1 MELYYAV
8 SFILTFT
15 GKEAKPGYCRF
26 ISPDLVEYLD
36 IESINGTNLY
46 CYCMNDPINY
56 YDPSGNF
63 IILARLIN
71 RWKT

>member
-8 SFILTFT
+8 SSFLTFS

-36 IESINGTNLY
+36 IESINGTNLLG
-46 CYCMNDPINY
+46 NY
-56 YDPSGNF
+56 VPNYMFENLF
-63 IILARLIN
+63 
-71 RWKT
+71 